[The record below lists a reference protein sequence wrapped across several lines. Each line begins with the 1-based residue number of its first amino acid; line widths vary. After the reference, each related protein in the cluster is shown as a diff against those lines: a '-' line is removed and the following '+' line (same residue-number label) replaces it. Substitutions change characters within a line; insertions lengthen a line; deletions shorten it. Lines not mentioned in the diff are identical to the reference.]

1 MGAAEHVDR
10 SNAAESKTL
19 ELYIFAVVVRDDTD
33 QDTSLN
39 GMRVLEDKDTA
50 QESRKRAPG

>member
-33 QDTSLN
+33 QYTSLN

-50 QESRKRAPG
+50 QDSRKRAPG